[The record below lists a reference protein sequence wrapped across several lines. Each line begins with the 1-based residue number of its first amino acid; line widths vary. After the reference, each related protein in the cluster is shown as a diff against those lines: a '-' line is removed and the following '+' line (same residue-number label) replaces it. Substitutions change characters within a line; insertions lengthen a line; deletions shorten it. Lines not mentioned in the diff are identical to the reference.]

1 MVKKY
6 TCEELKNIGI
16 HDLRIILREEFGGIP
31 GIVNKEGLIKQ
42 ILYLQDTGARPVRI
56 VKAGRPP
63 LRPPHPV
70 KDAEF
75 ATGITFADPKS
86 EEEREERNECK
97 PDGNVYSETG
107 VFELNQNENYGF
119 LRVVNYDNS
128 PRDVFVSPM
137 LIRKY
142 GIRNGDLVQCECSK
156 NDMKAAAATE
166 IKYINGATAFPG
178 AQRVDFD
185 DLVPNYPTERYTL
198 ENKNREMDLSI
209 RCIDLFAP
217 IGKGQRGLIVAPPKT
232 GKTTLLKKI
241 ANSICENY
249 PQSHLITLLI
259 DERPEEVTDIKNSV
273 NCEVVSSTFDETA
286 EHHIKIAELVLA
298 RAKRLVENGRD
309 VVVLLDSITRLARAY
324 NAVSPSTGKTLS
336 GGIETGA
343 LQSPKKFFGAARN
356 IIDGGS
362 LTIVATVLVDTGSKM
377 DEVIYEE
384 FKGTGNME
392 LSLSR
397 GLSEKRIFPA
407 IDLYRSGTRKD
418 ELLLT
423 FSERVCADSIRR
435 LLADDK
441 NASSNMLDMMART
454 ADNKDFVAKVPE
466 WIKLAAG
473 G

>member
-217 IGKGQRGLIVAPPKT
+217 IGKGQRGLIVAPPKA

-298 RAKRLVENGRD
+298 RAKRLVENGCD

>member
-217 IGKGQRGLIVAPPKT
+217 IGKGQRGLIVAPPKA

-454 ADNKDFVAKVPE
+454 ADNKDFVVKVPE

>member
-1 MVKKY
+1 
-6 TCEELKNIGI
+6 
-16 HDLRIILREEFGGIP
+16 
-31 GIVNKEGLIKQ
+31 
-42 ILYLQDTGARPVRI
+42 
-56 VKAGRPP
+56 
-63 LRPPHPV
+63 
-70 KDAEF
+70 
-75 ATGITFADPKS
+75 
-86 EEEREERNECK
+86 
-97 PDGNVYSETG
+97 
-107 VFELNQNENYGF
+107 
-119 LRVVNYDNS
+119 
-128 PRDVFVSPM
+128 
-137 LIRKY
+137 
-142 GIRNGDLVQCECSK
+142 
-156 NDMKAAAATE
+156 MKAAAATE

-217 IGKGQRGLIVAPPKT
+217 IGKGQRGLIVAPPKA

>member
-70 KDAEF
+70 KDTEF

-86 EEEREERNECK
+86 EEERNECK

-185 DLVPNYPTERYTL
+185 DLIPNYPTERYTL

-217 IGKGQRGLIVAPPKT
+217 IGKGQRGLIVAPPKA

>member
-86 EEEREERNECK
+86 EEERNECK

-185 DLVPNYPTERYTL
+185 DLIPNYPTERYTL

-217 IGKGQRGLIVAPPKT
+217 IGKGQRGLIVAPPKA

-392 LSLSR
+392 IHLSR
-397 GLSEKRIFPA
+397 ELSERRIFPA
-407 IDLYRSGTRKD
+407 IDLFRSGTRKD
-418 ELLLT
+418 ELLL
-423 FSERVCADSIRR
+423 SEEELNCVTQIRR
-435 LLADDK
+435 LLQNDK
-441 NASSNMLDMMART
+441 RASEYMLDMMAKT
-454 ADNKDFVAKVPE
+454 KDNDEFVHRVPS
-466 WIKLAAG
+466 WLKMVSSNRP
-473 G
+473 